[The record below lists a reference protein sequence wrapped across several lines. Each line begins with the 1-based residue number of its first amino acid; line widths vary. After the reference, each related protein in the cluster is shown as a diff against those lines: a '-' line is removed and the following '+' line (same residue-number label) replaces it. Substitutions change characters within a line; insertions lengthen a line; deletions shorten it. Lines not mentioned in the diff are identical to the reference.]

1 MLLSVSN
8 LKTYYGRFQAIK
20 DIGLEVQEGEIVTIV
35 GANGAGKTT
44 LLKAICGLIRD
55 KTGDILYKNQ
65 QISKNEAHDIVKMGI
80 SLVPERRQVFS
91 QLTVLDNLLLGLYSV
106 KGLKRSEIMRRVDE
120 VYEHFPVLEAR
131 KKQYAKTLSGGE
143 QQMLA
148 IGRALMS
155 KPTLLLLDEP
165 SIGLAPMVVKAIFET
180 IAKLNQSG
188 TTVFFAEQNV
198 RLALDISKRGYVMEI
213 GKIVLAES
221 SVDLVNNPK
230 VKMSFLGG

>member
-131 KKQYAKTLSGGE
+131 KKQYAKTLSRSE